1 MAIDLDP
8 PESFLDQFREG
19 AKWTTPDGTLTPQ
32 ARHFL
37 ETLFRFNS
45 GTWEKL
51 GGPEDFISDG
61 SAREFYPWK
70 ALKDGPETEL
80 TSIYSKPSK
89 EDQSTGFTALFSKR
103 IPVSE
108 FEVIELKAGGT
119 THTTQGNEIVICN
132 NMAPAIVTLNPKAGH
147 KEQAIIVRNNA
158 PISVTA
164 VKKISGKTIKKILR
178 RYTAPHHIFTTEA
191 DSWNVI

>member
-8 PESFLDQFREG
+8 PEDFLDQFREG
-19 AKWTTPDGTLTPQ
+19 AKWTEPDGTLTSQ
-32 ARHFL
+32 ARYFL
-37 ETLFRFNS
+37 ETLFAFNS

-61 SAREFYPWK
+61 SVREFYPWV
-70 ALKDGPETEL
+70 
-80 TSIYSKPSK
+80 PSK
-89 EDQSTGFTALFSKR
+89 EDPTTDLTALFAR
-103 IPVSE
+103 PLLASE
-108 FEVIELKAGGT
+108 FEVVELKAGDT

-132 NMAPAIVTLNPKAGH
+132 NTAPAIVTLNPDADH

-164 VKKISGKTIKKILR
+164 AKKISGKTIKKILI